1 MKMKGAGVWLRKSW
15 DGQNGPLG
23 RLTLGMLLPA
33 EALFRGSVALRNR
46 CYDLGILAESNSP
59 IPIISIGNLA
69 VGGTGKTPLASWLV
83 ARLSAMGRR
92 PALVTRG
99 YGSDEVL
106 LHRSRNPGVPVVVH
120 KSKLEAVEQARRAG
134 ADVAVLDDGFQ
145 HRAAHRNVDIVLL
158 SAEQGMHGPL
168 LPRGRFREPLASL
181 SRAHALVITRK
192 VATPDQAR
200 AMGRLATGHGPQAVV
215 GQIHFKKDGW
225 TDLEDCCLAEQ
236 NDHTGVEPDRAAVA
250 TTPSGPPSGDL
261 LAVSGVAEPDGFHEM
276 VRSEANGVVE
286 CMAFPDHH
294 PFSSDDVRRIVA
306 RARGR
311 PVVTTEKDAVKLR
324 KFSQQLPKTYVL
336 RLQVAWDF
344 GQDAVM
350 ELIMRALDKER

>member
-1 MKMKGAGVWLRKSW
+1 
-15 DGQNGPLG
+15 
-23 RLTLGMLLPA
+23 MLLPA
-33 EALFRGSVALRNR
+33 EALFRGTVALRNR
-46 CYDLGILAESNSP
+46 CYDLGILAESDSP

-69 VGGTGKTPLASWLV
+69 VGGTGKTPFASWLV

-106 LHRSRNPGVPVVVH
+106 LHKSRNPGVPVVVH

-145 HRAAHRNVDIVLL
+145 HRAATRNVDIVLL
-158 SAEQGMHGPL
+158 SAEQGVYGPL
-168 LPRGRFREPLASL
+168 LPRGRFREPLAAL
-181 SRAHALVITRK
+181 SRADAIVITRK
-192 VATPDQAR
+192 VATPDQGR
-200 AMGRLATGHGPQAVV
+200 AVGRLATSHGPQAAV
-215 GQIHFKKDGW
+215 GQIHLEKDGW
-225 TDLEDCCLAEQ
+225 TDLEGYNSAEPG
-236 NDHTGVEPDRAAVA
+236 DRIRVEPNGTAVA
-250 TTPSGPPSGDL
+250 TTPPGPPSGDL
-261 LAVSGVAEPDGFHEM
+261 LAVSSVAEPDAFHEM

-286 CMAFPDHH
+286 CMAFTDHH
-294 PFSSDDVRRIVA
+294 PFSSHDVRRIVE

-311 PVVTTEKDAVKLR
+311 PMVTTEKDAVKLG
-324 KFSQQLPKTYVL
+324 KFSHQLPKTYVL

-350 ELIMRALDKER
+350 QLIMRALDKER